1 MLTEAVSSRTHTGA
15 APCRRPSPASPVG
28 GDRPWVTSSTVPAG
42 FVDELADKLFVES
55 AIERDARH
63 SMENLKA
70 ICEAKVLAPA

>member
-1 MLTEAVSSRTHTGA
+1 
-15 APCRRPSPASPVG
+15 
-28 GDRPWVTSSTVPAG
+28 VPAG